1 MHLDLIGSLQMILT
15 LAGMWC
21 VNSPKLVKYGCIF
34 GVISQPFWY
43 VIAIRT
49 GEVGVLV
56 TTTAITLLW
65 LKGVW
70 SWWLKPYLDKG
81 NKCKNSQAE

>member
-1 MHLDLIGSLQMILT
+1 MHLDFIGALQMFLT

-21 VNSPKLVKYGCIF
+21 VNSPTLVKYGCLF
-34 GVISQPFWY
+34 GIVSQPFWY
-43 VIAIRT
+43 MIAIRS

-65 LKGVW
+65 FRGLYNF
-70 SWWLKPYLDKG
+70 WLKPYIE
-81 NKCKNSQAE
+81 NKVKIR